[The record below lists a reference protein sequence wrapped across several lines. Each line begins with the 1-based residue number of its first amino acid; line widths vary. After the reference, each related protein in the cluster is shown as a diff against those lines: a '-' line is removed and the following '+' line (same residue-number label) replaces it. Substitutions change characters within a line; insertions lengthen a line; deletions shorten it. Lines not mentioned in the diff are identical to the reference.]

1 MGTYFD
7 TSALI
12 AAMVQEEE
20 HHSAALKALAGAAD
34 GFTSTH
40 AIAETFAT
48 LTSGRLQVQLTPA
61 EAAQVIDANVIQRL
75 RVVDIGLSDYQQAIR
90 NSQTVG
96 ARGGAI
102 FDMLHLQAARRGS
115 ANRIL
120 TINVRHFQAFAPDL
134 KNIISL
140 P

>member
-1 MGTYFD
+1 
-7 TSALI
+7 
-12 AAMVQEEE
+12 MVEEEE
-20 HHSAALKALAGAAD
+20 HHGAALKALASSAD

-48 LTSGRLQVQLTPA
+48 LTSGRLEVQLTPA
-61 EAAQVIDANVIQRL
+61 EAAQVIDANVIRRL
-75 RVVDIGLSDYQQAIR
+75 QVVDLGLSDYQQAMR

-102 FDMLHLQAARRGS
+102 FDMLHLQAARRG
-115 ANRIL
+115 AAKRIL
-120 TINVRHFQAFAPDL
+120 TMNVRHFQIFAPDL
-134 KNIISL
+134 KSIISV

>member
-1 MGTYFD
+1 
-7 TSALI
+7 
-12 AAMVQEEE
+12 MVEEEE
-20 HHSAALKALAGAAD
+20 HHGAALKALASSAD

-48 LTSGRLQVQLTPA
+48 LTSGRLEVQLTPD
-61 EAAQVIDANVIQRL
+61 EATEVINANVIRRL
-75 RVVDIGLSDYQQAIR
+75 QVVELGLSDYQQAMR

-102 FDMLHLQAARRGS
+102 FDMLHLQAARRG
-115 ANRIL
+115 AAKRIL
-120 TINVRHFQAFAPDL
+120 TINVRHFQIFAPDL
-134 KNIISL
+134 KNIISA

>member
-1 MGTYFD
+1 
-7 TSALI
+7 
-12 AAMVQEEE
+12 V
-20 HHSAALKALAGAAD
+20 KALTSSGDA
-34 GFTSTH
+34 FTSTH

-48 LTSGRLQVQLTPA
+48 LTGGRLEGQLTPD
-61 EAAQVIDANVIQRL
+61 EAAQVIDANIIQRL
-75 RVVDIGLSDYQQAIR
+75 QVVDLRLSDYQQAMR
-90 NSQTVG
+90 NGQIVG

-115 ANRIL
+115 AKRIL
-120 TINVRHFQAFAPDL
+120 TINVRHFQIFAPDL

>member
-1 MGTYFD
+1 
-7 TSALI
+7 
-12 AAMVQEEE
+12 MVEEEE
-20 HHSAALKALAGAAD
+20 HHGAALKALAGSAD

-48 LTSGRLQVQLTPA
+48 LTSGRLELQLTPA
-61 EAAQVIDANVIQRL
+61 EAVQVIDASVIRRL
-75 RVVDIGLSDYQQAIR
+75 QVVDLRLSDYQQAMR

-102 FDMLHLQAARRGS
+102 FDLLHLQSARRG
-115 ANRIL
+115 AAKRIL
-120 TINVRHFQAFAPDL
+120 TINVRHFQTFAPDL
-134 KNIISL
+134 KGIISL

>member
-1 MGTYFD
+1 
-7 TSALI
+7 
-12 AAMVQEEE
+12 MVEEE
-20 HHSAALKALAGAAD
+20 QHHIAALKALATSAD

-48 LTSGRLQVQLTPA
+48 LTSGRLEVQLTPD
-61 EAAQVIDANVIQRL
+61 EATQVIDANIIQRL
-75 RVVDIGLSDYQQAIR
+75 RVIDLGLSDYQQAMR

-102 FDMLHLQAARRGS
+102 FDMLHLQAARRGV
-115 ANRIL
+115 AKRIL
-120 TINVRHFQAFAPDL
+120 TINVRHFQIFAPDL
-134 KNIISL
+134 KNIISS

>member
-1 MGTYFD
+1 
-7 TSALI
+7 
-12 AAMVQEEE
+12 MVEEEE
-20 HHSAALKALAGAAD
+20 HHAAALKALASSAD

-48 LTSGRLQVQLTPA
+48 LTSGRLEVQLTPD
-61 EAAQVIDANVIQRL
+61 EATEVIDANVIRRL
-75 RVVDIGLSDYQQAIR
+75 QIVDLGLSDYQQAMR

-102 FDMLHLQAARRGS
+102 FDMLHLQAARRG
-115 ANRIL
+115 AAKRIL
-120 TINVRHFQAFAPDL
+120 TINVRHFQILAPDL
-134 KNIISL
+134 KSIISA